1 MGGGGDSKK
10 AIYAALFGNLAIAIS
25 KLFAALFTGSS
36 SMWAETYH
44 SFSDTFNQ
52 VLLLVGVKTSK
63 KEANEKYPF
72 GFGKEQYFWSF
83 VVALLIFGIS
93 GVLSLEHGISYF
105 LSESDTHEIK
115 NTLINYVIL
124 AIAFVFEAYS
134 LRVAYGIFKKRIEER
149 GDKLSLKVF
158 FTDLKENK
166 DTIIITV
173 LVEDSAALLGII
185 IAAVALALADL
196 TGNAAYDAMGSLLI
210 GILLMSFAIFL
221 AKENRGMLIG
231 EAMSKRDLKK
241 IYDAVSNIS
250 EVEKIKSIRTMH
262 LAPEDVLI
270 AIEVYLIE
278 NLNTVTIES
287 VIDDIENKIREAIP
301 YANQS
306 KIYVEIA
313 QEKS

>member
-1 MGGGGDSKK
+1 MAGGGDSKK

-105 LSESDTHEIK
+105 LSENDTHEIK

-134 LRVAYGIFKKRIEER
+134 LRIAYGIFKKRIEER
-149 GDKLSLKVF
+149 GDKLTLQVF

-166 DTIIITV
+166 DTVIITV
-173 LVEDSAALLGII
+173 LVEDSAALLGIL

-196 TGNAAYDAMGSLLI
+196 TGNAAYDAIGSLLI

>member
-1 MGGGGDSKK
+1 M
-10 AIYAALFGNLAIAIS
+10 
-25 KLFAALFTGSS
+25 
-36 SMWAETYH
+36 
-44 SFSDTFNQ
+44 
-52 VLLLVGVKTSK
+52 
-63 KEANEKYPF
+63 
-72 GFGKEQYFWSF
+72 
-83 VVALLIFGIS
+83 
-93 GVLSLEHGISYF
+93 
-105 LSESDTHEIK
+105 
-115 NTLINYVIL
+115 IL

-149 GDKLSLKVF
+149 GDKLTLQVF

-166 DTIIITV
+166 DTVIITV
-173 LVEDSAALLGII
+173 LVEDSAALLGIL

-196 TGNAAYDAMGSLLI
+196 TGNAAYDAIGSLLI

-270 AIEVYLIE
+270 AIEVCLIE
-278 NLNTVTIES
+278 NLNTVRIEY
-287 VIDDIENKIREAIP
+287 VIDDIENKIRDAIP

-313 QEKS
+313 QANS

>member
-1 MGGGGDSKK
+1 MAGGGDSKK

-166 DTIIITV
+166 DTVIITV

-270 AIEVYLIE
+270 AIEVCLIE

-287 VIDDIENKIREAIP
+287 VIDDIENKIRDAIP

-313 QEKS
+313 QEKG

>member
-1 MGGGGDSKK
+1 MAGGGDSKK

-25 KLFAALFTGSS
+25 KLFAALFTGST

-52 VLLLVGVKTSK
+52 VLLLVGVKASK

-105 LSESDTHEIK
+105 LSEHNTHEIK
-115 NTLINYVIL
+115 NTLINYIIL

-134 LRVAYGIFKKRIEER
+134 LRIAFGIFRKMIEER
-149 GDKLSLKVF
+149 GDKLSLPVF
-158 FTDLKENK
+158 LTELKENK

-173 LVEDSAALLGII
+173 PVEDSAALLGII
-185 IAAVALALADL
+185 IAVVALAITDY
-196 TGNAAYDAMGSLLI
+196 TGNLAFDATGSLLI
-210 GILLMSFAIFL
+210 GILLMSFALFL
-221 AKENRGMLIG
+221 ARENRGMLIG

-250 EVEKIKSIRTMH
+250 EVEKINSVRIMH
-262 LAPEDVLI
+262 LAPEDVMI

-313 QEKS
+313 QENS

>member
-1 MGGGGDSKK
+1 MAGGGDSKK

-105 LSESDTHEIK
+105 LSENDTHEIK

-149 GDKLSLKVF
+149 GDKLTLQVF

-166 DTIIITV
+166 DTVIITV
-173 LVEDSAALLGII
+173 LVEDSAALLGIL

-196 TGNAAYDAMGSLLI
+196 TGNAAYDAIGSLLI
-210 GILLMSFAIFL
+210 GILLMSFALFL
-221 AKENRGMLIG
+221 AKENRGMLVG

-250 EVEKIKSIRTMH
+250 EVENIKSIRTMH

-270 AIEVYLIE
+270 AIEVCLIE

-287 VIDDIENKIREAIP
+287 VIDDIENKIRDAIP

-313 QEKS
+313 QANC